1 LLGRLNWSSY
11 RTELQLYNHVHL
23 TLALSRYYLY
33 SSTRRGWGRPSLF
46 RNRDHLRNTVAW
58 SRSRLWHS
66 TSERAGSDELF
77 GTEDSSS
84 HDHGASERSN
94 GQVDVPRSGWTG
106 QRYGWPQGMWHWTV
120 GRPSMYSIR
129 AGPRTREGDVSQSGT
144 GRAGGWNSRRD
155 NSIRPSQYRREVETE

>member
-11 RTELQLYNHVHL
+11 RTELLLYNHVHL

-58 SRSRLWHS
+58 SRSSLWHS
-66 TSERAGSDELF
+66 TRERAGSDELF

-129 AGPRTREGDVSQSGT
+129 ATDT
-144 GRAGGWNSRRD
+144 GRLRITLRDWTGDLDAFPCRRLEQ
-155 NSIRPSQYRREVETE
+155 STR